1 MIGRALAVAIV
12 GFCLIA
18 PAVAYEATPDDD
30 DGRYSFSKVPEGF
43 LRLDSRTGEVSVCG
57 RRTVGWACQAVPE
70 DRAVLEGEIA
80 RLRRDNAALKKE
92 ILSHGLPLPGGATP
106 ESDVARPPSLGAN
119 SDFDRVVAFVGRV
132 WHRFVEA
139 IAQAQKQVLNKS

>member
-18 PAVAYEATPDDD
+18 PAVADEATPDDD
-30 DGRYSFSKVPEGF
+30 GGRYSFSKVPEGF

-92 ILSHGLPLPGGATP
+92 IVSHGLPLPGGAVP
-106 ESDVARPPSLGAN
+106 ESDVDRPPSLGAN
-119 SDFDRVVAFVGRV
+119 SDLDRVVAFVGRV